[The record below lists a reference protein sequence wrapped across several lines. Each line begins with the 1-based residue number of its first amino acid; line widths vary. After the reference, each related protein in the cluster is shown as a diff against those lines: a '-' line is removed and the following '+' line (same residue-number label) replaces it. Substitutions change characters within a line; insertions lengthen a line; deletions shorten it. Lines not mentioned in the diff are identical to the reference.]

1 MPANSVQYLSRDIH
15 FYSCLL
21 INTTCIFSFL
31 HMEVRTEEC
40 LGYLLFLWGKLRPID
55 RVPSR
60 LPLVLIFDS

>member
-1 MPANSVQYLSRDIH
+1 
-15 FYSCLL
+15 
-21 INTTCIFSFL
+21 
-31 HMEVRTEEC
+31 